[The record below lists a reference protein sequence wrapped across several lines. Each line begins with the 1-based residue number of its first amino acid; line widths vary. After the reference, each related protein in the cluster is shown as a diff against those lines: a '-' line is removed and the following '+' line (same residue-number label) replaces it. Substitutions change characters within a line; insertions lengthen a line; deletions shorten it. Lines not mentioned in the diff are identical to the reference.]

1 MHPLLIVAV
10 VLLALALCLVVLF
23 VLVLSKLLDVN
34 PAYLF
39 VASFIRYKIIFDD
52 GIVVKA
58 GLFFIWKT
66 LYPKKKKPE
75 TKSPET
81 DSSKKKK
88 PEKPEKKK
96 ESAIKQLAGVSG
108 GIDGKENYK
117 EMFSFFL
124 ELVQKVV
131 IPTAKKLKNKIKLK
145 IKRLKVEIGSEDAA
159 KTALIYGA
167 ASAGGTALIELLSS
181 CVKLSFGKERDVGVV
196 CRYDRT
202 ETTCAGELV
211 VKLTPYDVI
220 RIFLPALLKFLYIRA
235 ASAQNAGARIP
246 EKSKQKNETNK
257 NK

>member
-66 LYPKKKKPE
+66 LYP
-75 TKSPET
+75 
-81 DSSKKKK
+81 KKKK